1 MADPLNILHTVGF
14 DVLYPIVRCEIKFN
28 QPLDTKR
35 LEKAVVSVTKI
46 VPELMA
52 TYNISKNEFQKLS
65 EPADS
70 VIHYVK
76 RINDQAAAELDF
88 ETQPQWQIYWSVDE
102 NKLVIYGSHILTD
115 GAGFKQL
122 LYLLADCYTKEQ
134 SAAIRNHTDI
144 DGIKKLLEQIK
155 PSQLNNDHPRTPLS
169 LPRLCNSANQQ
180 RHYQVIYDELDLR
193 QSHHLHY
200 QCRRLGIHLND
211 AFMAAYGK
219 AIQQYCGVETISLA
233 CPTDMRKFLSADDQK
248 QLRIQ
253 NLTGRYNMQ
262 IEAPLSESMADTTW
276 HVHRVMNE
284 QKEQY
289 AFLESFR
296 SMIASLANGASVAKL
311 QQDVQDHYHVR
322 GISYTNLAIIDAEK
336 LNFGDAVPVSCIMSG
351 GFREMPKYQ
360 IAVST
365 FRKRINL
372 VANVIGTSQEIWLA
386 RAVMNQMKLFLLT
399 I

>member
-115 GAGFKQL
+115 GAGFKEL

-134 SAAIRNHTDI
+134 SVAIQNHTDI

-219 AIQQYCGVETISLA
+219 AVQQYCGVETISLA

-253 NLTGRYNMQ
+253 NMTGRYNMQ
-262 IEAPLSESMADTTW
+262 IEAPLSESMADTAW
-276 HVHRVMNE
+276 HVHRAMNE

-296 SMIASLANGASVAKL
+296 SMITSLANGASVAKL

-336 LNFGDAVPVSCIMSG
+336 LNFGDAVPVSCLMSG

>member
-14 DVLYPIVRCEIKFN
+14 DVLYPIVRGEIKFN
-28 QPLDTKR
+28 QPLDAKK
-35 LEKAVVSVTKI
+35 LEKAVVSVTQV

-52 TYNISKNEFQKLS
+52 TYDIDKNEFQKLAA
-65 EPADS
+65 PAVS
-70 VIHYVK
+70 VIHYVQ
-76 RINDQAAAELDF
+76 RIDDQATAELDF
-88 ETQPQWQIYWSVDE
+88 ETQPQWQIYWSLSE
-102 NKLVIYGSHILTD
+102 NKLVVYGSHILTD

-122 LYLLADCYTKEQ
+122 LYLLADCYTKERPAEIQ
-134 SAAIRNHTDI
+134 NHTEI
-144 DGIKKLLEQIK
+144 DGIKKLLKQTK
-155 PSQLNNDHPRTPLS
+155 PTQLNNDHPRTPLS
-169 LPRLCNSANQQ
+169 LPQLCNSVNQP
-180 RHYQVIYDELDLR
+180 RHYQVVHTELDLR

-219 AIQQYCGVETISLA
+219 AIQQYCGVETIGLA
-233 CPTDMRKFLSADDQK
+233 CPTDMRKFLPADEQK
-248 QLRIQ
+248 QLRVQ
-253 NLTGRYNMQ
+253 NMTGRYNVQ
-262 IEAPLSESMADTTW
+262 IEAPLSESIADTAW
-276 HVHRVMNE
+276 HVHRAMNE
-284 QKEQY
+284 QKERY

-296 SMIASLANGASVAKL
+296 SMLANLANGDSIAKL
-311 QQDVQDHYHVR
+311 QQDVQKHYHVR

-336 LNFGDAVPVSCIMSG
+336 LNFGDAVPVSCLISG

-372 VANVIGTSQEIWLA
+372 VANVIGTPQEIWLA
-386 RAVMNQMKLFLLT
+386 RAVMNQMKLFLLV

>member
-28 QPLDTKR
+28 QPLDAER
-35 LEKAVVSVTKI
+35 LENAVVCVTKV

-52 TYNISKNEFQKLS
+52 TYGIDKNEFQKLAA
-65 EPADS
+65 PAVS
-70 VIHYVK
+70 VIHYVQ
-76 RINDQAAAELDF
+76 RVDDQAAAELDF
-88 ETQPQWQIYWSVDE
+88 ETQPQWQIYWSVSE

-122 LYLLADCYTKEQ
+122 LYLLAACYTKEQ
-134 SAAIRNHTDI
+134 PVDIKNHTDI
-144 DGIKKLLEQIK
+144 DGIKRLLKQIK
-155 PSQLNNDHPRTPLS
+155 STQLNNDHPRTPLS
-169 LPRLCNSANQQ
+169 LPQLCNSVNQP
-180 RHYQVIYDELDLR
+180 RHYQVVHTELDLR

-200 QCRRLGIHLND
+200 QCRCLGIHLND

-219 AIQQYCGVETISLA
+219 AIQQYCGVEIISLA
-233 CPTDMRKFLSADDQK
+233 CPTDMRKFLPADEQK
-248 QLRIQ
+248 QLRVQ
-253 NLTGRYNMQ
+253 NMTGRYNVQ
-262 IEAPLSESMADTTW
+262 IEAPLSESIADTAW
-276 HVHRVMNE
+276 HVHRAMNE

-296 SMIASLANGASVAKL
+296 SMLASLANGYSVAKL
-311 QQDVQDHYHVR
+311 QQDVQNHYHVR

-336 LNFGDAVPVSCIMSG
+336 LNFGDAVPVSCLMSG

-372 VANVIGTSQEIWLA
+372 VANVIGTPQEIWLA
-386 RAVMNQMKLFLLT
+386 RAVMNQMKLFLLV

>member
-14 DVLYPIVRCEIKFN
+14 EALYPIVRCEIKFN
-28 QPLDTKR
+28 QPLDAER
-35 LEKAVVSVTKI
+35 LENAVVSVTKV

-52 TYNISKNEFQKLS
+52 TYDIDKNEFQKLS
-65 EPADS
+65 APAVS
-70 VIHYVK
+70 VIHYVQ
-76 RINDQAAAELDF
+76 RINDQAAAKLDF
-88 ETQPQWQIYWSVDE
+88 ETQPQWQIYWSVSE

-122 LYLLADCYTKEQ
+122 LYLLAACYTKEQ
-134 SAAIRNHTDI
+134 SMDIKNHTDI
-144 DGIKKLLEQIK
+144 DGIKRLLKQIK
-155 PSQLNNDHPRTPLS
+155 PTQLNNDHPQTPLS
-169 LPRLCNSANQQ
+169 LPRLCDSTNQQ
-180 RHYQVIYDELDLR
+180 RHYQVVHDELDLR

-219 AIQQYCGVETISLA
+219 AVQQYCGVETISLA
-233 CPTDMRKFLSADDQK
+233 CPTDMRKFLSVDDQK
-248 QLRIQ
+248 QLRVQ
-253 NLTGRYNMQ
+253 NMTGRYNMQ
-262 IEAPLSESMADTTW
+262 IEAPLSESMADTAW
-276 HVHRVMNE
+276 HVHRAMNE

-311 QQDVQDHYHVR
+311 QQDVQEHYHVR

-336 LNFGDAVPVSCIMSG
+336 LNFGDAVPVACLMSG

-372 VANVIGTSQEIWLA
+372 VANIIGTPQEIWLA